1 MKVAASAHQVEITPE
16 CLVIAAGGSCDLLLL
31 SFLGEGEK
39 MCSFSEVHFS
49 SRLYQHGLSE
59 GNLTFPDNN
68 MPWVF
73 FFFSINGLQEKSVN
87 LLRFQTESILGD
99 LFCGTV

>member
-73 FFFSINGLQEKSVN
+73 FVLFWVFFNQRAARKVSEPAENS
-87 LLRFQTESILGD
+87 D
-99 LFCGTV
+99 